1 MDGTYLGIALSAY
14 ILGSIPF
21 GLLASWVC
29 GATDPRTAGSQNIG
43 FTNVLRTSGKTVGI
57 LTLLG
62 DFGKGWL
69 IGWGMIAYGF
79 QGHWVLVIGF
89 CVIFGHIFSLFLR
102 FRGGK
107 GVATALGC
115 LLGIAPFIGFMLIVV
130 WLGVLGVSQYSSGA
144 AITTFLLFPLI
155 AGVLITRLD
164 FTVFSICVSGLV
176 LYRHKDNF
184 LRLLHGTEPK
194 TRLWSS

>member
-1 MDGTYLGIALSAY
+1 MDIAYLGIALGAY

-21 GLLASWVC
+21 GLLTSWAC
-29 GATDPRTAGSQNIG
+29 GAKDPRKAGSQNIG

-69 IGWGMIAYGF
+69 IGWGAIAYGF
-79 QGHWVLVIGF
+79 QGPWVLGIGF
-89 CVIFGHIFSLFLR
+89 CVIFGHIFSLFLY

-115 LLGIAPFIGFMLIVV
+115 LLGIAPSIGLLLIVI
-130 WLGVLGVSQYSSGA
+130 WLGVLGFYKYSSGA
-144 AITTFLLFPLI
+144 AIATFLLFPFI
-155 AGVLITRLD
+155 AGIMIARLD
-164 FTVFSICVSGLV
+164 FTMFSICVSGLV
-176 LYRHKDNF
+176 LYKHKDNF
-184 LRLLHGTEPK
+184 LRLLHGTEPRMK
-194 TRLWSS
+194 LGSS